1 MRISNALSLM
11 VVFATCSVS
20 LAQNRREE
28 RREERAAPVAVRGE
42 AADAGRGS
50 ADQQIAACLHG
61 ANRNEIELSRL
72 AQEKA
77 SNEAVRDFA
86 AMMVKDH
93 SPVLQKLQTVAGN
106 LVTAQPQE
114 TPAAT
119 ERRRGEGE
127 ERREP
132 ARREPAVK
140 PESEAPAAAPGATRA
155 PAGVAPEGRVVA
167 RVAGNGLD
175 WVAIHKQ
182 VADQCL
188 ASTKAEF
195 QKKEGAEFDQCYMG
209 HAIMAHQKVLDEIK
223 VLRNYASAE
232 LRQDLDK
239 SAQMATHHLEE
250 AKKIAESL
258 KGETKSVSRK
268 PKAE

>member
-1 MRISNALSLM
+1 MRISSVLSLLL
-11 VVFATCSVS
+11 VLATYSVS
-20 LAQNRREE
+20 IAQNRREE
-28 RREERAAPVAVRGE
+28 RREERGVPVGRVE
-42 AADAGRGS
+42 ATVAGQGS
-50 ADQQIAACLHG
+50 ADQQIAACLYG

-77 SNEAVRDFA
+77 TNEAVRDFA

-93 SPVLQKLQTVAGN
+93 SLVLQKLHTVAGN
-106 LVTAQPQE
+106 LVTAPPPG

-127 ERREP
+127 EGREP

-140 PESEAPAAAPGATRA
+140 PESEAPAAAPGITRA
-155 PAGVAPEGRVVA
+155 PVGVAPEGRVVA
-167 RVAGNGLD
+167 KGTGNGLD

-195 QKKEGAEFDQCYMG
+195 QKKEGPDFDKCYMG

-239 SAQMATHHLEE
+239 STQMATHHLEE

-258 KGETKSVSRK
+258 KGGETKSVSRK